1 MHRNLRPNVLTIP
14 NCVGSR
20 QFGQIGGKGFFG
32 ITLTLFQGVSLALTV
47 TALAVEITMM
57 ERV

>member
-14 NCVGSR
+14 NCMGWR

-32 ITLTLFQGVSLALTV
+32 ITLTLFLALIV
-47 TALAVEITMM
+47 TALAIEITVM
-57 ERV
+57 ERA